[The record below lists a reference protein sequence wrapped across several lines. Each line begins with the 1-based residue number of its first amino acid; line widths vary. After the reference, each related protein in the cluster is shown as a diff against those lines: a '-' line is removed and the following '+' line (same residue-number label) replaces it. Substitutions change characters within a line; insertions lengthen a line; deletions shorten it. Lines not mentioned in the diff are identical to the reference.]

1 MRLNESNHHRKPKS
15 TRKRGSSASRSAKSR
30 PTGLER
36 QLRRH
41 RSTSARRWKSS
52 ILTLLLL
59 CLLFF
64 FGGRLP
70 EPLKALLPVEV
81 STYLPTVSDA
91 DSSGAGAG
99 ANTAAG
105 TETPEM
111 LQPPPGGTLTVDFLD
126 VGQGLSV
133 LVNSDG
139 HYLLFDGGDR
149 TASSFVVAYLKK
161 QGVESL
167 DYLIA
172 SHYDADHLN
181 GLVGAL
187 NVFPT
192 KTILAPDYETDTKVY
207 QSFLRTAQE
216 KGNTIVHP
224 ATGSTYQL
232 GDAQFTILA
241 PSSESYGDENDYS
254 VVIRLTYGGS
264 SFLITG
270 DAGEKS
276 ELEMLDGGF
285 TLKSDVL
292 CLGHHGSS
300 TASSAPFLKAV
311 SPDFAVISCGTGNS
325 YGHPHEETLERLKG
339 TEAGLFRTDLQ
350 GTLRAV
356 TDGETITWS
365 AEPCNDFT
373 PGE

>member
-59 CLLFF
+59 CLFFF

-81 STYLPTVSDA
+81 STYFPTVSDA
-91 DSSGAGAG
+91 DSSGAGAN
-99 ANTAAG
+99 AAAG

-224 ATGSTYQL
+224 TTGSTYQL

-241 PSSESYGDENDYS
+241 PSSKSYGDENDYS

-276 ELEMLDGGF
+276 ELEMLEGGF

-339 TEAGLFRTDLQ
+339 TKAGLFRTDLQ